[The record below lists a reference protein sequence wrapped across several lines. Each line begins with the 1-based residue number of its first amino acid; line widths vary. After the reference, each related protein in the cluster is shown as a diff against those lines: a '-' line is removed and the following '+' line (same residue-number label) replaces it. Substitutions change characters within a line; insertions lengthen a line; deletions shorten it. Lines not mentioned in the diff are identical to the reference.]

1 MTGGNPDP
9 SPADRLPSDRLMEV
23 ALARGERFVGGGNR
37 PFRLSGHDA
46 LWIVVQGS
54 VDVFATR
61 QGEDGVPTEFKHL
74 LRAGPGRLIFPLS
87 EESGDR
93 ALVVKG
99 LPDSELRKVPFD
111 TLTDAGLDAL
121 MVQQA
126 DAWVSEVSDSI
137 VRDVTYRPRMDLSI
151 TAGDTRDVGGGA
163 AVSAQDGVLWMSSQD
178 GDLEFLGTE
187 GLDPSGAGLVPV
199 TALSWVVQNRAASVR
214 ASSTQD
220 LLREGN
226 LPDALL
232 EFNRLAIRADDTN
245 RTLALADVFNL
256 RTASAQ
262 HRQRSEEDARLGL
275 FSVLSGQPPRVEG
288 DSTLLRALHRVG
300 SHENIHFRAPL
311 PSQQSASHGSE
322 ASLEEIISASG
333 VRTRSVA
340 LRHHQRWWLNDSGAM
355 LAYVKDDDSPVALI
369 PGTLGRYVMFDAQT
383 QRSVAVNSRRAAALA
398 PAAHSFYRPLP
409 DRRRGPVG
417 LILGMVLNRVTG
429 DLLRLVV
436 AGVLSGLAMLTP
448 PVLLGIFVSQ
458 VLPSGDLQML
468 AMLALT
474 MLLTGVAFALL
485 NMLRGT
491 ALMRLEGRATARIS
505 AAIWDRMLVLPSA
518 FFRRFTVGDLGSR
531 AMGFQQLRDQVAG
544 VVAGAFL
551 SLVFLLP
558 AFALLFFYD
567 TFLGVLGLAIGLFS
581 LGVTVVLG
589 LRQLPHHRRLLATS
603 RHLTGVL
610 LQLITGVAKLRG
622 SGAESSA
629 FAMWATNYREKKHAE
644 MQLGKLNEHLIAFT
658 AAVPSLAMAGL
669 LAVAL
674 YRSDQ
679 GLSVGSFLAA
689 YAAFMVFYG
698 AVAQFGLSFS
708 AIAAILPTIEQAQ
721 PVFAESP
728 RRAPVDA
735 PAIDLKG
742 EVRVDHVTFRYT
754 EDGPMILQDVSI
766 HARPG
771 EFIALVGESGSGKST
786 LLRLALGLESP
797 QSGVVYYDGHDLA
810 RVNRQSVRDGVG
822 MVVQNAS
829 LRPQTIL
836 DNIIGTGNDL
846 TVEDAWRAA
855 RLASV
860 DSDIAEMPMGM
871 YTVTSEGSSAFSGGQ
886 TQRIML
892 AAALVRSPSVLLL
905 DEATNW
911 LDNATQSKVMDEI
924 ENLSVTRIVSAHRL
938 STIQRAT
945 RIYVLERGRVIQQ
958 GAFED
963 LKEQDGVFR
972 DMALRQMS

>member
-1 MTGGNPDP
+1 MTGMNPES
-9 SPADRLPSDRLMEV
+9 SPADRLMEV
-23 ALARGERFVGGGNR
+23 ALAHGEQFMGGGNR
-37 PFRLSGHDA
+37 PFRLSGRDA
-46 LWIVVQGS
+46 LWVVVQGS

-74 LRAGPGRLIFPLS
+74 LRAGPGRLIFPLA
-87 EESGDR
+87 EEAGAR

-111 TLTDAGLDAL
+111 TLTGAGVDGTI
-121 MVQQA
+121 VEQV
-126 DAWVSEVSDSI
+126 DAWVSEVSESI
-137 VRDVTYRPRMDLSI
+137 AQDVTYRPRMDLSI
-151 TAGDTRDVGGGA
+151 NAGDAREVAGGA
-163 AVSAQDGVLWMSSQD
+163 TVSAQLGVLWMSSRD

-187 GLDPSGAGLVPV
+187 ELDPSGSGLVPV

-214 ASSTQD
+214 ASSTAELYQ
-220 LLREGN
+220 EGH
-226 LPDALL
+226 LTGALM

-256 RTASAQ
+256 RAASAQ
-262 HRQRSEEDARLGL
+262 HRQRSEELARLGL
-275 FSVLSGQPPRVEG
+275 FSVVSGQPRRVEG
-288 DSTLLRALHRVG
+288 DSALLRALEQVG
-300 SHENIHFRAPL
+300 SHENIHFRAPHR
-311 PSQQSASHGSE
+311 SRQNGSYDE
-322 ASLEEIISASG
+322 ETTLEEITSASD
-333 VRTRSVA
+333 VRSRSVA
-340 LRHHQRWWLNDSGAM
+340 LRQHQRWWLNDSGAM
-355 LAYVKDDDSPVALI
+355 LAYVREDNSPVALL
-369 PGTLGRYVMFDAQT
+369 PGASGRYVMFDPQT
-383 QRSVAVNSRRAAALA
+383 QRSVAVNSRRAAALS
-398 PAAHSFYRPLP
+398 PDAHFFYRSLP
-409 DRRRGPVG
+409 ERRHGPIG
-417 LILGMVLNRVTG
+417 LILGMVLNRVAG
-429 DLLRLVV
+429 DLLRLVG

-458 VLPSGDLQML
+458 VLPSGDLQVL
-468 AMLALT
+468 AMLALA
-474 MLLTGVAFALL
+474 MLLTGLAFALL
-485 NMLRGT
+485 NMLKGT

-544 VVAGAFL
+544 VVVGAFL

-558 AFALLFFYD
+558 AFALLFLYD
-567 TFLGVLGLAIGLFS
+567 TVLGALGLAIGLTS
-581 LGVTVVLG
+581 LGVTLFLG

-603 RHLTGVL
+603 RNLTGVL
-610 LQLITGVAKLRG
+610 LQLIAGVAKLRG
-622 SGAESSA
+622 SGAEPSA
-629 FAMWATNYREKKHAE
+629 FAMWATNYREQKHTE
-644 MQLGKLNEHLIAFT
+644 MQLGALNEHLIAFT
-658 AAVPSLAMAGL
+658 AAAPSFAMAGL

-674 YRSDQ
+674 YRSDS
-679 GLSVGSFLAA
+679 GLAVGSFLAA

-708 AIAAILPTIEQAQ
+708 AIAAILPTIEQAE
-721 PVFAESP
+721 PVFTERP
-728 RRAPVDA
+728 RRATSDSTV
-735 PAIDLKG
+735 INLKG
-742 EVRVDHVTFRYT
+742 EVRVDHVAFRYT

-810 RVNRQSVRDGVG
+810 RINRKAVRDGVG
-822 MVVQNAS
+822 MVVQDAS

-860 DSDIAEMPMGM
+860 ESDIAEMPMGM
-871 YTVTSEGSSAFSGGQ
+871 YTITSEGSSAFSGGQ

-892 AAALVRSPSVLLL
+892 AAALVRNPSVLLL

-911 LDNATQSKVMDEI
+911 LDNGTQTRVMDEI

-945 RIYVLERGRVIQQ
+945 RIYVLEKGRVIQQ
-958 GAFED
+958 GTFEE
-963 LKEQDGVFR
+963 LWEQEGIFR